1 MRNWTLRI
9 VGIAICILGLLFGGT
24 INRFNFCLG
33 DKVFSALGLPTWTN
47 GTHYPA
53 IIGLIIILVGIAF
66 VNYTLQKRKRIVVW
80 VITVLVLVVLNS
92 DRLFVK
98 SILDESAANI

>member
-1 MRNWTLRI
+1 MKNWTLRI

-47 GTHYPA
+47 GTTGTHYPA
-53 IIGLIIILVGIAF
+53 IIGLIIILVGIAL
-66 VNYTLQKRKRIVVW
+66 VNYTLQKRNRIVIW
-80 VITVLVLVVLNS
+80 VITVLMLVVLNS
-92 DRLFVK
+92 ALMF
-98 SILDESAANI
+98 I